1 MADTLQ
7 KHESSVTVQSWD
19 TAIKAGLGNDAS
31 ACATFRE
38 IEGVHYLIDMLMV
51 RLEYPALKRLIV
63 SHAER
68 FAPEVILMEDK
79 ASGQS
84 LIQDLRMETHWPILP
99 IQPKGDKIA
108 RVARISPMVEAGKV
122 ALPSHATWLANFE
135 QEIGGFPHEAH
146 DDQVDAF
153 SQYLNWVR
161 DKYVGGQARIRGF

>member
-1 MADTLQ
+1 MATTLQ
-7 KHESSVTVQSWD
+7 KDEASMTVQSWD
-19 TAIKAGLGNDAS
+19 TAIKAGQGNDAS

-38 IEGVHYLIDMLMV
+38 KDGVHQLINMLVV

-68 FAPEVILMEDK
+68 FAPEIILMEDK

-84 LIQDLRMETHWPILP
+84 LIQDLRVETDLALLA

-122 ALPSHATWLANFE
+122 ALPQHAAWLAEFE
-135 QEIGGFPHEAH
+135 QEITSFPNSPH

-161 DKYVGGQARIRGF
+161 ERQLCGTARIRSF